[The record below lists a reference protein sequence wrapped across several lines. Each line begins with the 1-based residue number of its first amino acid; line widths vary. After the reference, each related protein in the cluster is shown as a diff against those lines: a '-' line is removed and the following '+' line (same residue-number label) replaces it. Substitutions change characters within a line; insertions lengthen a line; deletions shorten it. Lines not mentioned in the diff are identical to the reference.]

1 MTTTPLPPAL
11 PAVAQDRDPQRY
23 RPNVGLAVF
32 HRTGLVFLGK
42 RIGVTGPHEWQMP
55 QGGVDHGE
63 DPRDAA
69 FRELE
74 EEIGVPARLAKIIDV
89 TEDWLYYDFPSNLRR
104 DGSARGYQGQRQKWF
119 AFRYL
124 GRDADIRLDAHTPE
138 FANWRWGRLDE
149 AVELVIPFK
158 RPVYEEVARRFAG
171 HARGEM

>member
-1 MTTTPLPPAL
+1 MKTTDPTPASPAQ
-11 PAVAQDRDPQRY
+11 QDRDPSRY

-42 RIGVTGPHEWQMP
+42 RLGVTGPHIWQMP
-55 QGGVDHGE
+55 QGGVDRGE

-74 EEIGVPARLAKIIDV
+74 EEIGVPPRLAKIIDV
-89 TEDWLYYDFPSNLRR
+89 TEDWLYYDLPGGYRR
-104 DGSARGYQGQRQKWF
+104 ETGYLGQRQKWF

-138 FANWRWGRLDE
+138 FSDWRWGRLDE
-149 AVELVIPFK
+149 AAELVIPFK
-158 RPVYEEVARRFAG
+158 RAVYEEVARRFAG
-171 HARGEM
+171 HARGPGG